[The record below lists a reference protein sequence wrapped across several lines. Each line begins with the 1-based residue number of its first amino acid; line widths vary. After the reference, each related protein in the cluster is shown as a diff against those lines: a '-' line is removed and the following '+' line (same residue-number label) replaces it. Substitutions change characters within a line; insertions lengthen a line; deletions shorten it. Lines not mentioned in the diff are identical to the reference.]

1 MALREGCPGFVFVP
15 FAFHV
20 FSSEGWRGRKG
31 YHTPSP
37 NPNSSAASSKLVHFG
52 RGLHLRVVARRG
64 WASLQRKD
72 GKNQSQYTRRM
83 KSGGRSLVAL
93 WSSVMFEVPTVHEDK
108 VSAQNPRYGFLC
120 YPSFESC
127 LLGSV
132 PRPSCGFRE
141 AKKLDLYL
149 THLASAEPRN
159 DRLSRGAVDSEQQ
172 AGLVRESRERHHQV
186 QA

>member
-1 MALREGCPGFVFVP
+1 MSRVCVCSFCFSCVFFGRLEGKEGVP
-15 FAFHV
+15 
-20 FSSEGWRGRKG
+20 
-31 YHTPSP
+31 HTLTKPKLIGGIP
-37 NPNSSAASSKLVHFG
+37 SKLVHTG

-64 WASLQRKD
+64 WASLHSAGMGRI
-72 GKNQSQYTRRM
+72 NPSTPRRM
-83 KSGGRSLVAL
+83 KSEGRSLVAL
-93 WSSVMFEVPTVHEDK
+93 WSSVMFEVAATHTVHEDK
-108 VSAQNPRYGFLC
+108 VSAQNPCFGFLC
-120 YPSFESC
+120 YLSFESC
-127 LLGSV
+127 LLEAV

-159 DRLSRGAVDSEQQ
+159 DRLSRGAVDSEWQ